1 MSGQPLVARRGVLG
15 AVAAASFAV
24 MLVIGL
30 RYSGTHG
37 PGRLDRAIDSR
48 IQDRFGDHPAL
59 LQRVVNLANP
69 GSAVAI
75 CAVLCVV
82 FFVMGRRRLAVLVV
96 VGPALSGVL
105 VDVVLKP
112 LFDRRLA
119 GALSYPSG
127 HTAAASSI
135 ALVVVVAMIG
145 RSRMSW
151 PAVVRWL
158 VAACALAAA
167 GVVAAALIAKG
178 YHYTTDTFGGFLVA
192 VTCVLWGALSIDAI
206 AAKSDRAS
214 TGEPDGEPTQQADDA
229 MLPRVKA

>member
-1 MSGQPLVARRGVLG
+1 MSGRPLLARRR
-15 AVAAASFAV
+15 AVAAVAV
-24 MLVIGL
+24 ATFVAMLILGV

-37 PGRLDRAIDSR
+37 PGRFDRAIDGR
-48 IQDRFGDHPAL
+48 IQRQFGDHPAL

-75 CAVLCVV
+75 CAVLCVL
-82 FFVMGRRRLAVLVV
+82 FFAIGRRRLAALVV

-119 GALSYPSG
+119 GTLSYPSG
-127 HTAAASSI
+127 HTAAATSI

-145 RSRMSW
+145 PGRALW
-151 PAVVRWL
+151 PTAVRWL
-158 VAACALAAA
+158 VAVCAIAVA
-167 GVVAAALIAKG
+167 GMIAAALIAEG
-178 YHYTTDTFGGFLVA
+178 YHYTTDTVGGLLVA
-192 VTCVLWGALSIDAI
+192 VTCVLGAALAIDAFEGRPRGD
-206 AAKSDRAS
+206 SDEA
-214 TGEPDGEPTQQADDA
+214 EQTQRPDDA

>member
-1 MSGQPLVARRGVLG
+1 MSGPPLLARRGVLAAI
-15 AVAAASFAV
+15 AVAAFGV

-37 PGRLDRAIDSR
+37 PGRLDRAIDIR
-48 IQDRFGDHPAL
+48 IHNRLGYHPVL

-82 FFVMGRRRLAVLVV
+82 FFLMARRRLAVLVV
-96 VGPALSGVL
+96 IGPALSGVL

-135 ALVVVVAMIG
+135 ALVVVVAMLG
-145 RSRMSW
+145 GSRMSW
-151 PAVVRWL
+151 PAAVRWV

-167 GVVAAALIAKG
+167 GLVAAALIAEG

-192 VTCVLWGALSIDAI
+192 VTCVLGAALSIDAL
-206 AAKSDRAS
+206 AS
-214 TGEPDGEPTQQADDA
+214 RPHDESKGESTPQVDDA
-229 MLPRVKA
+229 LLPRVKA